1 MKVLIITEGYF
12 PGNNYGG
19 PPVSLYN
26 LCKLLNDKIEFF
38 IITKDH
44 NFKDRKKYD
53 NITDGWN
60 KRSEASVLYCNDSK
74 YNYNTFVD
82 SIIKIA
88 PDFIYL
94 QSVFQSCVL
103 SVLFAAKKYNITVLL
118 APRGELCLGA
128 FKKKYKKIPYIYF
141 IKCLHLS
148 RNVIFQS
155 TSDEESA
162 VLKKYFPS
170 NRIVILNNV
179 PTLTSIRKDYSTKK
193 NGEAKLVFISR
204 IVWKKNLL
212 FALQVINRVND
223 GSLQFDIYGPIEE
236 PQYWEEC
243 LEIINNFR
251 NNIKVNYCGVCKHND
266 IPIILSGYDALFF
279 PTFSENYGHIIA
291 ESLSVGLPII
301 ISDQTPWSNINSTKG
316 GWAIPLKNDDMYLKA
331 VESIIGCSSTE
342 MRYRVEDS
350 IAFFEKNTNID
361 LLRNDYLRL
370 FSSLK

>member
-19 PPVSLYN
+19 PPVSINN
-26 LCKLLNDKIEFF
+26 LCRLLKDKADFF

-44 NFKDRKKYD
+44 DFKNRKRYD

-60 KRSEASVLYCNDSK
+60 KSPEASILYCNDSK

-82 SIIKIA
+82 SD
-88 PDFIYL
+88 P
-94 QSVFQSCVL
+94 V
-103 SVLFAAKKYNITVLL
+103 
-118 APRGELCLGA
+118 
-128 FKKKYKKIPYIYF
+128 
-141 IKCLHLS
+141 
-148 RNVIFQS
+148 
-155 TSDEESA
+155 
-162 VLKKYFPS
+162 
-170 NRIVILNNV
+170 
-179 PTLTSIRKDYSTKK
+179 
-193 NGEAKLVFISR
+193 SR

-223 GSLQFDIYGPIEE
+223 GSLQFDIYGSIEE

-243 LEIINNFR
+243 LKIINNF
-251 NNIKVNYCGVCKHND
+251 NNKIKINYCGVCKHDD
-266 IPIILSGYDALFF
+266 IPIILSSYDALFF

-316 GWAIPLKNDDMYLKA
+316 GWAIPLKDEDMYLKA

-342 MRYRVEDS
+342 MKYRVEDS
-350 IAFFEKNTNID
+350 IAFFRKFTNID
-361 LLRNDYLRL
+361 LLRDDYLKS